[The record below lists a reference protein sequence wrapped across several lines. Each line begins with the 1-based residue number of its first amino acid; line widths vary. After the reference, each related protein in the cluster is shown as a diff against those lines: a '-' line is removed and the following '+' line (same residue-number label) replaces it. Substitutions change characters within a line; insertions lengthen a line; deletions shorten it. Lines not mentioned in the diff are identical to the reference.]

1 MTTSSLKYIGETIA
15 TDIRQIIDGLCIHYR
30 LHWREKDSDSLKNKI
45 ESKGDR
51 YYSQNGKKVQDILGF
66 RITTY
71 FYDDVKIL
79 WDIFHEKYQVV
90 DEEYDKEKVD
100 IFAPL
105 RKNMVCQMPKELSS
119 IYEDLK
125 GLNEIYTLTDNSFE
139 IQFRTTFSEGWHE
152 IDHALRYKCKSDWA
166 GYTEEERLFNGIF
179 AALESN
185 DRMMKSLFDDLAY
198 NHYRHSNWEAM
209 IRAKFRLHFHK
220 TPFTQSEYL
229 DKHHDLAK
237 MLIRCNR
244 DKLLKMIAKYKLY
257 VPMNFDN
264 LFWLVMFL
272 HAPKEHEIHSKIPSR
287 LLNDWNMRIK

>member
-1 MTTSSLKYIGETIA
+1 MTTPSLKYIGETIA
-15 TDIRQIIDGLCIHYR
+15 KDIRQIIDGLCIHYR
-30 LHWREKDSDSLKNKI
+30 LHWREKELDSLKNKI
-45 ESKGDR
+45 ESKGDG

-105 RKNMVCQMPKELSS
+105 RKNMVCRMPKELSS
-119 IYEDLK
+119 VYEDLK
-125 GLNEIYTLTDNSFE
+125 GLNEIYTLTDNTFE

-185 DRMMKSLFDDLAY
+185 DRMMKSLFDDLVY
-198 NHYRHSNWEAM
+198 NHYKHSNWEAM

-220 TPFTQSEYL
+220 TPFTLSEYL
-229 DKHHDLAK
+229 NKYHDLAK

-244 DKLLKMIAKYKLY
+244 DKLLKKIAKYKLY

-272 HAPKEHEIHSKIPSR
+272 NAPKGHEIHSRIPSR